1 MRSWKY
7 IYNGN
12 IIEINL
18 TLKQVYL
25 ILNGK
30 ELASSDLKERIE
42 FSFEI
47 DTGKK
52 ITVMVS
58 DIVDYDAKVSLLVDD
73 ELMAED

>member
-7 IYNGN
+7 QYNGN

-18 TLKQVYL
+18 TLKQVYF

-30 ELASSDLKERIE
+30 ELASSDLKEYIE

-47 DTGKK
+47 DTGEK
-52 ITVMVS
+52 ITVTVS
-58 DIVDYDAKVSLLVDD
+58 DIVDYDAKVSLLVND
-73 ELMAED
+73 ELIAED